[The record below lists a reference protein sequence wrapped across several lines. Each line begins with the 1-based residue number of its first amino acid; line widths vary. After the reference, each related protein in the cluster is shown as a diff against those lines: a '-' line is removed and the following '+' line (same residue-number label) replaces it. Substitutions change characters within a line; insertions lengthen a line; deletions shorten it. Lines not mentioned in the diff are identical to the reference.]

1 LILRVPP
8 QHAVGFGQEREY
20 RIAIRVS
27 ALGFSAI
34 LLLPLPHLRNNHFI
48 YRYLL
53 VTRRFLLDF
62 IEPLNIGL
70 SP

>member
-1 LILRVPP
+1 LM
-8 QHAVGFGQEREY
+8 VGHIMPAR
-20 RIAIRVS
+20 
-27 ALGFSAI
+27 LGLFSAI
-34 LLLPLPHLRNNHFI
+34 LLLSSPHLRNNHFI

-53 VTRRFLLDF
+53 ITRRFLLDF